1 MKKLWLDDLRPVPD
15 STWDK
20 VKNYNEFCAYI
31 LINGIPD
38 VISFDHDLG
47 REHYRDLF
55 EGKKKVLL
63 EEGFIEKTGYDCA
76 KWLIKKELPVKEFYC
91 HSANP
96 IGKKNILNLLQNW
109 KDYCDENIHL

>member
-1 MKKLWLDDLRPVPD
+1 MKKLWLDDLRPVPN

-31 LINGIPD
+31 LLNGIPD

-47 REHYRDLF
+47 REHYISF
-55 EGKKKVLL
+55 VTNKKKHIL
-63 EEGFIEKTGYDCA
+63 EEFDIPNGYDCV
-76 KWLIKKELPVKEFYC
+76 KWLVKHDYEVKEFYC

-96 IGKKNILNLLQNW
+96 IGKKNILTLLQNW
-109 KDYCDENIHL
+109 KEFCKERKE